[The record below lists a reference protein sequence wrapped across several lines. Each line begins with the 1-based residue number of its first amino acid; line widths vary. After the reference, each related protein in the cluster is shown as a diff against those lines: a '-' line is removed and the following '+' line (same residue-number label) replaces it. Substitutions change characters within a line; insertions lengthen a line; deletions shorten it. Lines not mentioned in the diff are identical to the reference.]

1 MNLFVLAI
9 GAIVGSFLNVC
20 IYRLPRGESIISP
33 PSRCPN
39 CESRIKWYD
48 NVPVISYMVLKG
60 KCRACG
66 EKISARYILVELATA
81 LLFLALFIVFGPS
94 AKFAAYAALGGSLII
109 ATFVDFEI
117 QEIPDE
123 VSIFGLVV
131 GLGFALAFPSLFGEA
146 ARFRAFWASLLGAL
160 VGGASIYIIGYLGEL
175 VFKKEAMGGGD
186 VKLLAMIGSF
196 LGWKLVIITFFVAPV
211 FGSIVGVIFKIRDG
225 RQTIPYGPYL
235 SLAAL
240 ISIFWGER
248 ILKLL
253 FYGMY

>member
-1 MNLFVLAI
+1 MAI

-39 CESRIKWYD
+39 CEARIRWHD
-48 NVPVISYMVLKG
+48 NIPVISYMVLKG
-60 KCRACG
+60 RCRACG
-66 EKISARYILVELATA
+66 EKISARYVLVELVTA
-81 LLFLALFIVFGPS
+81 LLFLALFIAFGPS

-123 VSIFGLVV
+123 VSIFGLVA
-131 GLGFALAFPSLFGEA
+131 GFGFALMFPSLFGEA
-146 ARFRAFWASLLGAL
+146 ARFKAFWASLWGAL
-160 VGGASIYIIGYLGEL
+160 VGGASIYIIGYLVEI

-196 LGWKLVIITFFVAPV
+196 LGWKLVILTFFVAPV
-211 FGSIVGVIFKIRDG
+211 FGSIVGVILKIREG